1 MATRMPAPAPSI
13 PGFTHLRVLGTG
25 GFADVH
31 LYAQERPRRDVAVK
45 VLLDSV
51 VNPGVV
57 AAFNSEADIMAAL
70 GAHPSILTVHASG
83 ISTDGRPYLVT
94 EYCPGG
100 FGESF
105 RQAPLPVAEVL
116 AIGVKMASALESA
129 HRLNVLHRDVKP
141 GNILLTSY
149 GAPVLSDFGIAASLR
164 AGEESSLLAM
174 SVPWTAPEVIS
185 GATTGTVGTDVW
197 GLGATL
203 YSLLAGYSPFELP
216 EKGANTREQ
225 LAKRILKSRP
235 TAWGRTD
242 VPHEL
247 AVVLG
252 AALSK
257 DPLKR
262 PATMLEFGRALQDVQ
277 RTLRQPITPIEFDT
291 NAAARGEIDFSNTST
306 GSTPRSQ
313 VAVTSTRKGR
323 ASTPTSTTAASNLPA
338 TKTARTYVRTVAT
351 ARASGWLVF
360 AIVVLAGL
368 ATLFALAILGVF

>member
-1 MATRMPAPAPSI
+1 
-13 PGFTHLRVLGTG
+13 VLGAG

-31 LYAQERPRRDVAVK
+31 LYAQERPRRDVAIK
-45 VLLDSV
+45 VLLNGV
-51 VNPGVV
+51 VNPSVV

-100 FGESF
+100 FGDSF

-216 EKGANTREQ
+216 EKGSNTREQ

-247 AVVLG
+247 ANVLG
-252 AALSK
+252 AALNK

-262 PATMLEFGRALQDVQ
+262 PATMLEFGRVLQDVQ
-277 RTLRQPITPIEFDT
+277 RTLRLPITPIEFDT

-313 VAVTSTRKGR
+313 VPVTSVRKGR
-323 ASTPTSTTAASNLPA
+323 ASAAPDQSANNLPA
-338 TKTARTYVRTVAT
+338 TKTARNYVRTVST
-351 ARASGWLVF
+351 ARASGWLIF
-360 AIVVLAGL
+360 AIVALAGM

>member
-31 LYAQERPRRDVAVK
+31 LYAQERPRREVAIK
-45 VLLDSV
+45 VLLDGV
-51 VNPGVV
+51 VNPSVV

-105 RQAPLPVAEVL
+105 RQTPLPIAEVL
-116 AIGVKMASALESA
+116 SIGVKMASALESA

-164 AGEESSLLAM
+164 ADDESSLLAM
-174 SVPWTAPEVIS
+174 SVPWTAPEVITGS
-185 GATTGTVGTDVW
+185 TTGTVTTDVW

-203 YSLLAGYSPFELP
+203 YSLLAGFSPFELP
-216 EKGANTREQ
+216 EKGANSREQ
-225 LAKRILKSRP
+225 LAKRILKTRP

-252 AALSK
+252 AALNK

-277 RTLRQPITPIEFDT
+277 RSLGLAITPIEFDG
-291 NAAARGEIDFSNTST
+291 NSVAKGDINFSNTST

-313 VAVTSTRKGR
+313 VPVTTVRKGR
-323 ASTPTSTTAASNLPA
+323 SSTGGSVEGPHNLPA
-338 TKTARTYVRTVAT
+338 TKTARNYARTVST
-351 ARASGWLVF
+351 ARASGWLIF
-360 AIVVLAGL
+360 AIVALAGV

>member
-1 MATRMPAPAPSI
+1 MATRLPAPAPSI
-13 PGFTHLRVLGTG
+13 PGFTHLNVLGAG

-31 LYAQERPRRDVAVK
+31 LYAQERPRRDVAIK
-45 VLLDSV
+45 VLLDGV
-51 VNPGVV
+51 VNPSVV

-105 RQAPLPVAEVL
+105 RQQPLPVADVL

-141 GNILLTSY
+141 GNILVTSY
-149 GAPVLSDFGIAASLR
+149 GTPVLSDFGIAASLR
-164 AGEESSLLAM
+164 AGEESTLLAM
-174 SVPWTAPEVIS
+174 SVPWTAPEVITGS
-185 GATTGTVGTDVW
+185 TTGTVSTDVW

-203 YSLLAGYSPFELP
+203 YSLLAGHSPFELP
-216 EKGANTREQ
+216 EKGANSREQ
-225 LAKRILKSRP
+225 LAKRILKARP
-235 TAWGRTD
+235 TTWGRTD

-252 AALSK
+252 AALNK

-277 RTLRQPITPIEFDT
+277 RTMSLPITPIEFDT
-291 NAAARGEIDFSNTST
+291 NAAAKGDISFSNTST

-313 VAVTSTRKGR
+313 VPVTSVRKGR
-323 ASTPTSTTAASNLPA
+323 ASAAAPDKSATSLPA
-338 TKTARTYVRTVAT
+338 TKTARNYVRTVST
-351 ARASGWLVF
+351 ARASGWLIF
-360 AIVVLAGL
+360 AIVALAGM